1 MITAPVRIE
10 RRRLTD
16 QIIEQLIT
24 MIAEGKFAPG
34 DKLPPEHR
42 LMKDFGVGRSSLR
55 EAVGALSLIG
65 LLSVSP
71 GRGTHVSVAS
81 GEFLAKP
88 LHWGMLMM
96 QRDRIHELIEARIA
110 LEHAIVSMAAERADE
125 EDLKEIRQQ
134 HSLLKRA
141 RKSRQKAI
149 QADFS
154 FHIALA
160 KASHNSVLS
169 KFLAELRQ
177 PVRHWMEKKASAI
190 GEYDYDVVLKQHKA
204 ILQAIESHD
213 AKRAQAA
220 LNKHLESVKEQLT
233 ALLTGKKI

>member
-1 MITAPVRIE
+1 MVHRPVRIE

-24 MIAEGKFAPG
+24 MIAEGTLVPG

-71 GRGTHVSVAS
+71 GRGTHVSIAS

-88 LHWGMLMM
+88 LRWGMLMM
-96 QRDRIHELIEARIA
+96 QRDRIQELIEARIA
-110 LEHAIVSMAAERADE
+110 LEQAIVTMAAERATE
-125 EDLKEIRQQ
+125 EDLQEIRRY
-134 HSLLKRA
+134 HRHLKA
-141 RKSRQKAI
+141 AKNSRKRAI

-160 KASHNSVLS
+160 KASHNNVLS
-169 KFLAELRQ
+169 KLLAELRQ
-177 PVRHWMEKKASAI
+177 PVRHWMEKKASAL
-190 GEYDYDVVLKQHKA
+190 GEYDYDVVIKQHEA

-213 AKRAQAA
+213 AKRAQTA
-220 LNKHLESVKEQLT
+220 LSKHLESVKEQLT
-233 ALLTGKKI
+233 ALLTEKKI

>member
-71 GRGTHVSVAS
+71 GRGTHVSIAS

-88 LHWGMLMM
+88 LRWGMLMM
-96 QRDRIHELIEARIA
+96 QRDRIHELIEARIV
-110 LEHAIVSMAAERADE
+110 LEQAIVGMAVERADE

-134 HSLLKRA
+134 HNLLKKGRNSK
-141 RKSRQKAI
+141 RKAI

-154 FHIALA
+154 FHFALA
-160 KASHNSVLS
+160 KASRNSVLS
-169 KFLAELRQ
+169 RFLAELRQ
-177 PVRHWMEKKASAI
+177 PIRHWMEKKASAL
-190 GEYDYDVVLKQHKA
+190 GEYDYKIALKHHEA

-213 AKRAQAA
+213 AKAAQAA
-220 LNKHLESVKEQLT
+220 MSKHLESVKDQLT
-233 ALLTGKKI
+233 ALLTDKKI

>member
-1 MITAPVRIE
+1 MVPKPLRIE

-24 MIAEGKFAPG
+24 MIAEGRFAPG

-71 GRGTHVSVAS
+71 GRGTHVSIAS

-88 LHWGMLMM
+88 LRWGMLMM
-96 QRDRIHELIEARIA
+96 QRDRIHELIEARIV
-110 LEHAIVSMAAERADE
+110 LEQAIVGMAVERADE

-134 HSLLKRA
+134 HNLLKKGRNSK
-141 RKSRQKAI
+141 RKAI

-154 FHIALA
+154 FHFALA
-160 KASHNSVLS
+160 KASRNSVLS
-169 KFLAELRQ
+169 RFLAELRQ
-177 PVRHWMEKKASAI
+177 PIRHWMEKKASAL
-190 GEYDYDVVLKQHKA
+190 GEYDYKIALKHHEA

-213 AKRAQAA
+213 AKGAQAA
-220 LNKHLESVKEQLT
+220 MSKHLESVKEQLT
-233 ALLTGKKI
+233 ALLTEKKI

>member
-1 MITAPVRIE
+1 MVPRPLRIE

-16 QIIEQLIT
+16 QIIEQLIS
-24 MIAEGKFAPG
+24 MIAEGKLAPG

-71 GRGTHVSVAS
+71 GKGTHVSVAS

-88 LHWGMLMM
+88 LRWGMLMM
-96 QRDRIHELIEARIA
+96 QRDRIHELIEARIV
-110 LEHAIVSMAAERADE
+110 LEQAIVTMAADRAAE
-125 EDLKEIRQQ
+125 EDLKEIRQH
-134 HSLLKRA
+134 HSLLKKA
-141 RKSRQKAI
+141 KQSRRKAI

-177 PVRHWMEKKASAI
+177 PVRHWMEKKTSAL
-190 GEYDYDVVLKQHKA
+190 GEYDYDVVLKQHEA

-220 LNKHLESVKEQLT
+220 LSKHLESVKEQLT
-233 ALLTGKKI
+233 ALLTEKKI